1 MMPDWSGRSDPSKIK
16 GGLCMGSVLGT
27 IIVGVVLLAIVGA
40 IVWKMISDK
49 KKGKGS
55 CSCGCGNCNKC
66 Q

>member
-1 MMPDWSGRSDPSKIK
+1 
-16 GGLCMGSVLGT
+16 MGSVLGT
-27 IIVGVVLLAIVGA
+27 IIVGAVLLAIVGA